1 MTNALFRK
9 IDCIRLFVKDLDEA
23 LSFYRARLG
32 HDLIWR
38 TADAVGLRLPDADS
52 EIVLQTER
60 EGLEVDLLVDSV
72 DEAVRQ
78 FEAAGGKVIVA
89 PFKIQVGLCAVIS
102 DPWGNELVILDMSKG
117 RLITDAD
124 GNIVGNTKPD

>member
-1 MTNALFRK
+1 MNNALFRK
-9 IDCIRLFVKDLDEA
+9 VDCIRLFVKDLDEA
-23 LSFYRARLG
+23 LSFYRTRLG

-60 EGLEVDLLVDSV
+60 EGLEADLLVDSV

-124 GNIVGNTKPD
+124 GSILGNAKTD

>member
-60 EGLEVDLLVDSV
+60 EGLEADLLVDSV

-78 FEAAGGKVIVA
+78 FEAAGGKVIVP
-89 PFKIQVGLCAVIS
+89 PFEIQVGLCAVIS
-102 DPWGNELVILDMSKG
+102 DPWDNELVILDMSKG

>member
-102 DPWGNELVILDMSKG
+102 DPWGNELVILDMSTG
-117 RLITDAD
+117 RLI
-124 GNIVGNTKPD
+124 